1 MLPYDLRRQLWWFG
15 LVQAHLL
22 VQALPFL
29 RVQFIHFGSN
39 HFALVYHGP
48 EESWS
53 LSARAAASFRKGVCP
68 LAGSKWGSA
77 FDTVFSVWR
86 LHDRSK
92 CILWHIIYTCWLQ
105 RDNVLLHLL
114 PQTPHDLRAVSLFFS
129 LNQLHESI
137 QSNTSAW
144 QCVAYFPTM
153 IFYIYCISSYM
164 VYYVA
169 LGLCGYKCPK
179 VYKYPQTLSFH
190 QWNCSTKI
198 ETRVTTTAIRTCRT
212 NRLHPRE
219 NEENEKHIVDT
230 LSVSFRPPYIAT
242 AWTNPTIQH
251 PVSSNGLRNTLK
263 KGGCNVEF
271 QRWHKNRCTHEC
283 FHKCQGT
290 VNRII

>member
-1 MLPYDLRRQLWWFG
+1 LYRRFLSSGFILSTSAAIILPWYTMDLKNLEAFLPGPRQ
-15 LVQAHLL
+15 
-22 VQALPFL
+22 
-29 RVQFIHFGSN
+29 
-39 HFALVYHGP
+39 
-48 EESWS
+48 
-53 LSARAAASFRKGVCP
+53 ASERGVCP

-86 LHDRSK
+86 LHVRSK

-105 RDNVLLHLL
+105 RDTVLLHLL

-283 FHKCQGT
+283 FHNCQGT